1 MQFPTSLRR
10 GGVVLCLIAAT
21 ALACATDSFAA
32 QRKNNGRKA
41 PAGYCSVED
50 KCAWLAIDA
59 QSGAV
64 LSSNAA
70 DKIVHP
76 ASLTKLMTLYMAFE
90 ALEQGRANLG
100 DRITFSTHATNQS
113 PTKLGI
119 QAGRSISYED
129 AIEAIAIKSANDA
142 AAAMAEHLGGSE
154 YGFARM
160 MTRKAL
166 ELGMSRTNF
175 KNASG
180 LPNTAQVTT
189 ARDMVTLARRIL
201 SDFPRYRHYMGM
213 RQAYVGST
221 RIEGHNRL
229 LTKGECEGGKTGYI
243 NASGFNLV
251 AWSTR
256 GGRLIISAVFGGDTA
271 ASRDRKMTQ
280 IFALAGKASD
290 KPASPAA
297 QLQAKLDA
305 PPVDIRR
312 PSRKPGS
319 LESLIEEGPETL
331 AEAQNMD
338 AQTTNSAAL
347 EAMILLDDSQI
358 NAVAASAP
366 TFSQSWGI
374 QVGAYKDQ
382 MQAQRALAEATRL
395 APTILGPAFPRTLAT
410 DSSMGQLYRAQMIGL
425 DQAAAQQACSRL
437 TRSGMQC
444 LMVEPERN

>member
-41 PAGYCSVED
+41 SASYCSAEE

-175 KNASG
+175 QNASG

>member
-1 MQFPTSLRR
+1 MQFLTSLRH

-21 ALACATDSFAA
+21 VLGCATDAFAA
-32 QRKNNGRKA
+32 QRKSNSRKA
-41 PAGYCSVED
+41 PASYCSASD

-64 LSSNAA
+64 LSSSAP

-100 DRITFSTHATNQS
+100 DRINFTAHATGQS

-175 KNASG
+175 QNASG
-180 LPNTAQVTT
+180 LPNSAQVTT

-213 RQAYVGST
+213 KQAYVGST

-256 GGRLIISAVFGGDTA
+256 GGRLIISAVFGGDSA

-280 IFALAGKASD
+280 IFALAGKPSD
-290 KPASPAA
+290 KPASPST

-331 AEAQNMD
+331 AELQSPE
-338 AQTTNSAAL
+338 QTTTNSAAL

-425 DQAAAQQACSRL
+425 DQAAAQQACNRL